1 MFFYRMYG
9 LKLCSELDFF
19 QLVKEEKCSGT
30 AEEIWITEGVDTAE
44 CEEQKKT
51 TGKNYEIGEKRSWLE
66 NRTLWLQVEEGKRI
80 RYRKKEGANEL
91 YVRTYILGFGM
102 AMLAFQRGMLA
113 IHCSAVS
120 KNGKAV
126 LIAGESGAGKST
138 VTSAFLEA
146 GYSLMADDMAF
157 VEKTESGMQVWP
169 AFPFQKMC
177 RDQIEQKEFCED
189 ELFYIDEQKDKYMVP
204 YKGDFSVE
212 AVPLSGL
219 LYLCQKD
226 EGKMEVQP
234 VDGLQKL
241 YACANNLFLRHL
253 LGNDK
258 YTPFIGE
265 KCLQMAG
272 AIKISCLL
280 RAFSESTPEET
291 AQKALEIVQNWEE

>member
-1 MFFYRMYG
+1 MNYYRMYG
-9 LKLCSELDFF
+9 LTLCSEPDFF
-19 QLVKEEKCSGT
+19 QLVKESQCSGE
-30 AEEIWITEGVDTAE
+30 AEKITITEGFDLSE
-44 CEEQKKT
+44 IEERQRI
-51 TGKNYEIGEKRSWLE
+51 TGKKYEIGEQKSWLE
-66 NRTLWLQVEEGKRI
+66 NRTLWMLIEDGNRI
-80 RYRKKEGANEL
+80 RFIKKEGANEL

-234 VDGLQKL
+234 VDGLQKF
-241 YACANNLFLRHL
+241 YVCANNLFLRHL